1 MRRSSLLAGLGAA
14 LLVLALLVSLGV
26 FSIWQ
31 QGVREQLDAH
41 REERFRFS
49 LAHVKTSLEASLLL
63 GMTAHDLPGAQAL
76 INQVRNRQPDILS
89 IDVFDPQGQ
98 VVFSTDPGAVG
109 LQVPGTWS
117 EPCLKQGGNPWTT
130 HADDADLQCVGL
142 TNAFDQPAGGVLLR
156 HRLPSRNNPGLA
168 LLDVGPLWLGV
179 LLVVLTG
186 GWVLGASVIRPLE
199 RRAQHLREQLAL
211 ATDASHVAPL
221 EADPQFGPA
230 TQALQSLAAQHA
242 RLSDTDAEAERL
254 DRMEAQ

>member
-1 MRRSSLLAGLGAA
+1 MRRTSLRAGFGVVLLA
-14 LLVLALLVSLGV
+14 LVLLVSLGV
-26 FSIWQ
+26 FVIWQ
-31 QGVREQLDAH
+31 QGVRQQLDAL

-76 INQVRNRQPDILS
+76 IGQVRSRQPDILS

-109 LQVPGTWS
+109 LQVPHTWS
-117 EPCLKQGGNPWTT
+117 GPCLKQGGNPWST

-142 TNAFDQPAGGVLLR
+142 VNAFDQPAGGVLLR

-168 LLDVGPLWLGV
+168 LLDVGLGWLAALLAV
-179 LLVVLTG
+179 LAG
-186 GWVLGASVIRPLE
+186 GWVLAGSVVRPLE
-199 RRAQHLREQLAL
+199 RRAQHLRTQLAL
-211 ATDASHVAPL
+211 ATALPDKPL
-221 EADPQFGPA
+221 AEADAHFGPA
-230 TQALQSLAAQHA
+230 KQALQALVTQHT
-242 RLSDTDAEAERL
+242 RLRDTDAEAERL

>member
-1 MRRSSLLAGLGAA
+1 MRRTSLLAGLGAA
-14 LLVLALLVSLGV
+14 LLALALLVSLGA

-31 QGVREQLDAH
+31 QGVRERLDAQ

-76 INQVRNRQPDILS
+76 IHQVRNRQPDILS

-109 LQVPGTWS
+109 LQVPRTWGD
-117 EPCLKQGGNPWTT
+117 PCLQQGGTPWST

-142 TNAFDQPAGGVLLR
+142 TNAFGQPAGGVLLR
-156 HRLPSRNNPGLA
+156 HRLPSRNHPGLA
-168 LLDVGPLWLGV
+168 LPDVGPTWLGA
-179 LLVVLTG
+179 LLVVLAG
-186 GWVLGASVIRPLE
+186 GVALGASAIRPLE
-199 RRAQHLREQLAL
+199 RGAQHLREQLAQATEPQHGPPL
-211 ATDASHVAPL
+211 ATPCD
-221 EADPQFGPA
+221 FGPA
-230 TQALQSLAAQHA
+230 TQALQALAAQHT
-242 RLSDTDAEAERL
+242 RLRDTDAEAERL